1 MDASEAGREA
11 TRAGARRLLLVH
23 VPFENGAERV
33 LAMARAE
40 YSGPIEIA
48 APGWTI
54 EL

>member
-1 MDASEAGREA
+1 MDAAEAGREA
-11 TRAGARRLLLVH
+11 ARAGVDRLLLTH
-23 VPFENGAERV
+23 VPAENGAERV
-33 LAMARAE
+33 LAMAAAE